1 MGFLKALK
9 EEEENGPITGS
20 QTLMRKCPTEE
31 GFWLTHVCA
40 LWALCHHVNI
50 DTINSG
56 TSIDTQFR
64 QVCSAAMSFSG
75 EAVFRAVEAPLFWLG
90 ALTAAW
96 LSLCTVYRL
105 LSGFRVWVL
114 GNGRLLSP
122 AKLGKWAGEK
132 QIGETTSQFYLFK

>member
-1 MGFLKALK
+1 MGVLKALK

-40 LWALCHHVNI
+40 LLALCHHVNI

-64 QVCSAAMSFSG
+64 HRSV
-75 EAVFRAVEAPLFWLG
+75 
-90 ALTAAW
+90 
-96 LSLCTVYRL
+96 
-105 LSGFRVWVL
+105 
-114 GNGRLLSP
+114 
-122 AKLGKWAGEK
+122 
-132 QIGETTSQFYLFK
+132 